1 MVAIST
7 GGYMKVKSF
16 IRQFMSYTAIAA
28 LINASILAPRLAW
41 ADDDPRMQSIP
52 SAAEHPIPQERSY
65 QAPSAEA
72 MALDGLIYRPVLL
85 AATVIGAATFLV
97 TLPISALGGNVDE
110 AAERLVA
117 EPARA
122 MTECLGCLPG
132 QYTASGYSDRQ

>member
-1 MVAIST
+1 
-7 GGYMKVKSF
+7 MKVKSF
-16 IRQFMSYTAIAA
+16 IRQFMSYMAIAA
-28 LINASILAPRLAW
+28 LINVSILAQRPALAG
-41 ADDDPRMQSIP
+41 DSRMQSIP
-52 SAAEHPIPQERSY
+52 SAAEHPIPQEHSY

-132 QYTASGYSDRQ
+132 QYAASGYSD

>member
-1 MVAIST
+1 
-7 GGYMKVKSF
+7 MKVKSF
-16 IRQFMSYTAIAA
+16 IRQFMSYMAITA
-28 LINASILAPRLAW
+28 LINVSILAPRPAL
-41 ADDDPRMQSIP
+41 ADDSRMQSIP

-122 MTECLGCLPG
+122 ITECLGCLPG
-132 QYTASGYSDRQ
+132 QYAASGYSG

>member
-1 MVAIST
+1 
-7 GGYMKVKSF
+7 MKVKSF

-28 LINASILAPRLAW
+28 LINVSILAPRPAW
-41 ADDDPRMQSIP
+41 ADDPGMQSIP

-65 QAPSAEA
+65 RAPSAEA

-132 QYTASGYSDRQ
+132 QYAASGYSDRQ

>member
-1 MVAIST
+1 
-7 GGYMKVKSF
+7 MKVKSF
-16 IRQFMSYTAIAA
+16 IRQFMSYMAIAA
-28 LINASILAPRLAW
+28 LINVSILAPRPALA
-41 ADDDPRMQSIP
+41 DDPRMQSIP

-132 QYTASGYSDRQ
+132 QYAASGYSD

>member
-1 MVAIST
+1 
-7 GGYMKVKSF
+7 MKVKSF
-16 IRQFMSYTAIAA
+16 IRQFMSYMAIAA
-28 LINASILAPRLAW
+28 LINVSILVPRPALA
-41 ADDDPRMQSIP
+41 DDPRMQSIP
-52 SAAEHPIPQERSY
+52 SAAEYPIPQERSY

-132 QYTASGYSDRQ
+132 QYAASGYSD

>member
-1 MVAIST
+1 
-7 GGYMKVKSF
+7 MKVKSF
-16 IRQFMSYTAIAA
+16 IRQFMSYMAIAA
-28 LINASILAPRLAW
+28 LINVSILAPRPALA
-41 ADDDPRMQSIP
+41 DDPRMQSIP
-52 SAAEHPIPQERSY
+52 PAAEHPIPQERSY
-65 QAPSAEA
+65 RAPSAEA

-132 QYTASGYSDRQ
+132 QYAASGYSD

>member
-1 MVAIST
+1 
-7 GGYMKVKSF
+7 MKVKSF
-16 IRQFMSYTAIAA
+16 IRQFMSYMAIAA
-28 LINASILAPRLAW
+28 LINVSILAQRPALA
-41 ADDDPRMQSIP
+41 DDPRMQSIP

-132 QYTASGYSDRQ
+132 QYAASGYSD

>member
-1 MVAIST
+1 
-7 GGYMKVKSF
+7 MKVKSF
-16 IRQFMSYTAIAA
+16 IRQFMSYMAIAA
-28 LINASILAPRLAW
+28 LINVSILAPRPALAG
-41 ADDDPRMQSIP
+41 DPRMQSIP

-110 AAERLVA
+110 AAEKLVA

-122 MTECLGCLPG
+122 MAECLGCLPG
-132 QYTASGYSDRQ
+132 QYATSGYSD

>member
-1 MVAIST
+1 MVTIST

-16 IRQFMSYTAIAA
+16 IRQFMSYMAIAA
-28 LINASILAPRLAW
+28 LINVSILAPRPALA
-41 ADDDPRMQSIP
+41 DDPRMQSIL

-97 TLPISALGGNVDE
+97 TLPISALGGNADE

-132 QYTASGYSDRQ
+132 QYAASGYSD

>member
-1 MVAIST
+1 MVTVST

-16 IRQFMSYTAIAA
+16 IRQFMSYMAIAA
-28 LINASILAPRLAW
+28 LINVSILAPRPALA
-41 ADDDPRMQSIP
+41 DDPRMQSIP
-52 SAAEHPIPQERSY
+52 YPAEHPIPQERSY
-65 QAPSAEA
+65 QTPSAEA

-132 QYTASGYSDRQ
+132 QYAASGYSD